1 MHVCMYECHL
11 FSRGS
16 VSLRWFWWVS
26 VVMACSRL
34 FARRAVVAF
43 MASTGQRATWGLE
56 TASSMG

>member
-1 MHVCMYECHL
+1 MYECHL